1 MKVRFYCDIPKGG
14 VRVHGTPYPWAL
26 NATSCASPG
35 VIEGWVRVAFDVD
48 LPPNLV
54 LPPHDVVAPADVVGV
69 VEEGGAA

>member
-1 MKVRFYCDIPKGG
+1 MKVRFYCDMPKDG
-14 VRVHGTPYPWAL
+14 VRLTGVSPWCLTAWSIPPSSVM
-26 NATSCASPG
+26 NHC
-35 VIEGWVRVAFDVD
+35 VRVAFDVD